1 MSERPHSNRRGRATD
16 ERIRDAARQ
25 VLVARGLDLTIEDVA
40 EAAGIS
46 RMTVHRHVGTRQA
59 LLMDV
64 IVEATDRFA
73 DGLAAIFD
81 GEGPFADRLV
91 EAFVYVI
98 TTARSAPDQ
107 QAMAL
112 AIADPSTGWGAID
125 PEGRIMA
132 EVIDFLRPRLAA
144 GAEETPFRSSVDMTL
159 AWLLRQ
165 AQLYLLMPGPLGDDV
180 EGLRREV
187 RAFVLPAV
195 LVDPPP
201 PERPAARSGRP
212 RNGRRKT

>member
-1 MSERPHSNRRGRATD
+1 
-16 ERIRDAARQ
+16 
-25 VLVARGLDLTIEDVA
+25 
-40 EAAGIS
+40 
-46 RMTVHRHVGTRQA
+46 
-59 LLMDV
+59 
-64 IVEATDRFA
+64 
-73 DGLAAIFD
+73 
-81 GEGPFADRLV
+81 
-91 EAFVYVI
+91 
-98 TTARSAPDQ
+98 
-107 QAMAL
+107 
-112 AIADPSTGWGAID
+112 GWGAID

-180 EGLRREV
+180 EGLRGV
-187 RAFVLPAV
+187 VGAFVLPAV
-195 LVDPPP
+195 LVDSPP